1 MVLALLGV
9 VQVGEEQMVWQG
21 GAGGGDGGRLRLTA
35 ASASL
40 LPLRPHVPAG
50 YRPSSYHPSGW
61 YDPVG
66 STVAFPLHLRI
77 SYMCGHV
84 ELRTRPCDGL
94 VHRDA
99 EAA

>member
-1 MVLALLGV
+1 M
-9 VQVGEEQMVWQG
+9 VQVREEQMVWQS
-21 GAGGGDGGRLRLTA
+21 GAEGGDGGRLRLTA

-40 LPLRPHVPAG
+40 LPLRHHVPAG
-50 YRPSSYHPSGW
+50 YRPFSYYPSGW

-66 STVAFPLHLRI
+66 STAVFSVLSRI

-99 EAA
+99 ETA